1 MKVEEWREWA
11 GLRQTVLQQRRAK
24 EGTGMFS
31 HPYSQLFLRQASGCM
46 LISQTPQPRLGETAN
61 ARQAKTQQML
71 IHRSSKQ
78 KLAEHLNQS
87 HPEKCK
93 NPIISLP

>member
-1 MKVEEWREWA
+1 MGRPQA
-11 GLRQTVLQQRRAK
+11 DSPTAK
-24 EGTGMFS
+24 ESKRGNWDVLSPLLST
-31 HPYSQLFLRQASGCM
+31 LLWQASGRM

-71 IHRSSKQ
+71 IHRSAKQ